1 MKRWKEDQ
9 LGRKKERGKIDRDVS
24 QQLINVS
31 RTQKKGP
38 NNMRRLMRK
47 GLGCDRN
54 DYAETCLSFPRPK

>member
-1 MKRWKEDQ
+1 MKRRKEDQ
-9 LGRKKERGKIDRDVS
+9 LGKRKREKDSDVS

-38 NNMRRLMRK
+38 NNMRRLTRK

-54 DYAETCLSFPRPK
+54 DDAETCLSFPRPK